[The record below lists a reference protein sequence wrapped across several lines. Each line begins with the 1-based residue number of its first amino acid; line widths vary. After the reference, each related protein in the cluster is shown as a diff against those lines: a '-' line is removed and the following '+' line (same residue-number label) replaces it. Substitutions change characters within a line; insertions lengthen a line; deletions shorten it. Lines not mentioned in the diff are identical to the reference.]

1 VTQLGLREIEM
12 TSMDRVRFLLVLAVS
27 AFVPAGISGQTGEVG
42 IPLGTTPES
51 VVIEDLDGAVVDLGA
66 VVGTKPVLLEFWA
79 TWCAICKAL
88 EPKMIAAHERFG
100 DQVEFIAVAVAVN
113 QSKRSINRHLET
125 HDLPFRFLWD
135 TRGRATRAYM
145 APTTSY
151 IVMLDADGRVA
162 YTGVG
167 EDQDL
172 EAALEKL
179 VGS

>member
-1 VTQLGLREIEM
+1 MGLREFEM
-12 TSMDRVRFLLVLAVS
+12 TSMNRVRLLYSLVFL
-27 AFVPAGISGQTGEVG
+27 AFVPVGLAGQTGEVG
-42 IPLGTTPES
+42 IPLGETPEP
-51 VVIEDLDGAVVDLGA
+51 VVIEDLDGGEVDLA
-66 VVGTKPVLLEFWA
+66 AFVGQKPVLLEFWA
-79 TWCAICKAL
+79 TWCDICKAL

-100 DQVEFIAVAVAVN
+100 DQVEFVAVAVAVN
-113 QSKRSINRHLET
+113 QSKRSINRHLEK

-167 EDQDL
+167 EEQDL
-172 EAALEKL
+172 EAALEML